1 MGFGRISLGRNTV
14 KVKPLIM
21 VEKKQDDS
29 YFWKGLLKVKDT
41 VYKFCRKK
49 IGNGNRTSF
58 WNDTWL
64 GDSPLAT
71 QFYLA

>member
-1 MGFGRISLGRNTV
+1 
-14 KVKPLIM
+14 M